1 MTRPCPTCGA
11 ANADDEDFCGSCG
24 TYLGWSTRVR
34 PGGPHPDP
42 AEPDAPP
49 APDPDPVAPP
59 APEPER
65 RTAPGPAAP
74 APDPAPEPERR
85 TPPSPAAPPARDP
98 DPAPVPEPRAT
109 RRSAWRRSP
118 EPEPAATPDP
128 APRPAAPAAP
138 PTPEPVPALE
148 PRTAPA
154 PPPAAPRPPAPA
166 PVQPARPK
174 PPEPVPGPAEEP
186 IGAVLP
192 GVPIAA
198 RPTVRTAAA
207 DDEPD
212 GEPCPSCGTNN
223 RPGRTFCRNCA
234 EPLKPRAQAAPLPW
248 WRTRW
253 PFNRR
258 VRAGSGRL
266 LRGSLIALVI
276 AGLLVA
282 GFLLIPAGRYV
293 VEDVRD
299 KLGGTGEVS
308 PLKVTANEAAPGHP
322 AKAAVDGVTNTYWG
336 APKTGDALTAEFE
349 DPFRLVGVTVHT
361 GVSTKAEVFQ
371 KGARP
376 TRADLLITT
385 KDGKQH
391 EKTMTLADKPGEQTL
406 RMGISDVVSVR
417 FTVREAAG
425 QGGGHPIAL
434 GEIEY
439 FKRT

>member
-1 MTRPCPTCGA
+1 MTRPCPSCGA
-11 ANADDEDFCGSCG
+11 ANAEDEDFCGSCG
-24 TYLGWSTRVR
+24 TYLGWSTRTR
-34 PGGPHPDP
+34 PGGPRPT
-42 AEPDAPP
+42 P
-49 APDPDPVAPP
+49 APDPDPEPRPAPSPAAPGPDPASASDRERGAAPSPAVPAARP
-59 APEPER
+59 APEPE
-65 RTAPGPAAP
+65 PVPAP
-74 APDPAPEPERR
+74 APDPDPSPVAPEPDPAPEPR
-85 TPPSPAAPPARDP
+85 T
-98 DPAPVPEPRAT
+98 APVPP
-109 RRSAWRRSP
+109 P
-118 EPEPAATPDP
+118 P
-128 APRPAAPAAP
+128 APRP
-138 PTPEPVPALE
+138 PVPA
-148 PRTAPA
+148 
-154 PPPAAPRPPAPA
+154 
-166 PVQPARPK
+166 PVRPARPK
-174 PPEPVPGPAEEP
+174 PPEPAPEPAEEP

-192 GVPIAA
+192 GVPVVA
-198 RPTVRTAAA
+198 RPTVRTAAV
-207 DDEPD
+207 DEEPD
-212 GEPCPSCGTNN
+212 GEPCPSCGANN

-234 EPLKPRAQAAPLPW
+234 EPLKPRDQAAPLPW

-266 LRGSLIALVI
+266 LRGGVIALVV

-282 GFLLIPAGRYV
+282 GFLLVPAGRYV

-299 KLGGTGEVS
+299 KLGSTGEVS
-308 PLKVTANEAAPGHP
+308 PLHVSANASAPGHP

-336 APKTGDALTAEFE
+336 APKNGDALTAEFE

-361 GVSTKAEVFQ
+361 GVSAKAEVFQ

-376 TRADLLITT
+376 TRADLTITT
-385 KDGKQH
+385 KDGKVH

-417 FTVREAAG
+417 FTIREAAG

>member
-1 MTRPCPTCGA
+1 MP
-11 ANADDEDFCGSCG
+11 E
-24 TYLGWSTRVR
+24 
-34 PGGPHPDP
+34 PDP
-42 AEPDAPP
+42 A
-49 APDPDPVAPP
+49 VAPQP
-59 APEPER
+59 
-65 RTAPGPAAP
+65 
-74 APDPAPEPERR
+74 
-85 TPPSPAAPPARDP
+85 
-98 DPAPVPEPRAT
+98 
-109 RRSAWRRSP
+109 
-118 EPEPAATPDP
+118 
-128 APRPAAPAAP
+128 
-138 PTPEPVPALE
+138 
-148 PRTAPA
+148 APA

-166 PVQPARPK
+166 PVQPGRPR
-174 PPEPVPGPAEEP
+174 PPEPEPPAEEP

-192 GVPIAA
+192 GVPVTA

-266 LRGSLIALVI
+266 LRGSLIALVV
-276 AGLLVA
+276 AALLAA
-282 GFLLIPAGRYV
+282 GFLLVPAGRYV

-308 PLKVTANEAAPGHP
+308 PLHVSANASAPGHP

-361 GVSTKAEVFQ
+361 GVSTKPEVFQ

-376 TRADLLITT
+376 TRADLTITT
-385 KDGKQH
+385 ENGKIHQ
-391 EKTMTLADKPGEQTL
+391 KTMTLADKPGEQTL

-417 FTVREAAG
+417 FTIREAAG
-425 QGGGHPIAL
+425 EAGGHPIAL

-439 FKRT
+439 FRRT

>member
-1 MTRPCPTCGA
+1 MTRPCPSCGA
-11 ANADDEDFCGSCG
+11 ANAEDEDFCGSCG
-24 TYLGWSTRVR
+24 TYLGWSTRAR
-34 PGGPHPDP
+34 PGEP
-42 AEPDAPP
+42 APEPPAAPDAPSPPPEPEPRP
-49 APDPDPVAPP
+49 APAPNPQPAPEPAP
-59 APEPER
+59 APEPE
-65 RTAPGPAAP
+65 
-74 APDPAPEPERR
+74 
-85 TPPSPAAPPARDP
+85 
-98 DPAPVPEPRAT
+98 PAPVRPTRPAPRE
-109 RRSAWRRSP
+109 P
-118 EPEPAATPDP
+118 EPEP
-128 APRPAAPAAP
+128 
-138 PTPEPVPALE
+138 E
-148 PRTAPA
+148 
-154 PPPAAPRPPAPA
+154 
-166 PVQPARPK
+166 
-174 PPEPVPGPAEEP
+174 PGPAEEP

-192 GVPIAA
+192 GVPVVA
-198 RPTVRTAAA
+198 RPTVRTASA
-207 DDEPD
+207 DEEPE

-234 EPLKPRAQAAPLPW
+234 EPLKPRDQATPLPW

-266 LRGSLIALVI
+266 LRGLLIALVI

-308 PLKVTANEAAPGHP
+308 PHHVSANASAPGHP

-336 APKTGDALTAEFE
+336 APKKGDALTAEFE

-361 GVSTKAEVFQ
+361 GVSTKAETFQ

-376 TRADLLITT
+376 TRADLTITT
-385 KDGKQH
+385 KDGKTH

-406 RMGISDVVSVR
+406 RMGISDVVKVR
-417 FTVREAAG
+417 FTIREAAG
-425 QGGGHPIAL
+425 QGNGHPIAL

>member
-24 TYLGWSTRVR
+24 AYLGWSTRIR
-34 PGGPHPDP
+34 PGRPGPDP
-42 AEPDAPP
+42 SAEPDTP
-49 APDPDPVAPP
+49 APAP
-59 APEPER
+59 APEPQ
-65 RTAPGPAAP
+65 
-74 APDPAPEPERR
+74 PAPEP
-85 TPPSPAAPPARDP
+85 A
-98 DPAPVPEPRAT
+98 PAPEPQPEPGPAPAPEPEPRAT
-109 RRSAWRRSP
+109 RRSARRRAPEPQPAPEPDPAPAPAPAP
-118 EPEPAATPDP
+118 EPEPAP
-128 APRPAAPAAP
+128 
-138 PTPEPVPALE
+138 
-148 PRTAPA
+148 
-154 PPPAAPRPPAPA
+154 APRPPAPA
-166 PVQPARPK
+166 PVRPTRPAPRE
-174 PPEPVPGPAEEP
+174 PEPEPAEEP
-186 IGAVLP
+186 VGAVLP
-192 GVPIAA
+192 GVPIVA
-198 RPTVRTAAA
+198 RPTVRTASV
-207 DDEPD
+207 DEEPD

-234 EPLKPRAQAAPLPW
+234 EPLKPRAAAAPLPW

-266 LRGSLIALVI
+266 LRGCLIALVV

-282 GFLLIPAGRYV
+282 GFLLVPAGRYV

-308 PLKVTANEAAPGHP
+308 PAHVTATASAPGHP
-322 AKAAVDGVTNTYWG
+322 AKAAADGVTNTYWG
-336 APKTGDALTAEFE
+336 APKTGDALTAKFE

-376 TRADLLITT
+376 TRADLTITT
-385 KDGKQH
+385 KDGKVH

-417 FTVREAAG
+417 FTIREAAG
-425 QGGGHPIAL
+425 RDNGHPIAL

>member
-1 MTRPCPTCGA
+1 M
-11 ANADDEDFCGSCG
+11 
-24 TYLGWSTRVR
+24 
-34 PGGPHPDP
+34 
-42 AEPDAPP
+42 
-49 APDPDPVAPP
+49 
-59 APEPER
+59 
-65 RTAPGPAAP
+65 
-74 APDPAPEPERR
+74 
-85 TPPSPAAPPARDP
+85 
-98 DPAPVPEPRAT
+98 
-109 RRSAWRRSP
+109 
-118 EPEPAATPDP
+118 
-128 APRPAAPAAP
+128 
-138 PTPEPVPALE
+138 
-148 PRTAPA
+148 
-154 PPPAAPRPPAPA
+154 
-166 PVQPARPK
+166 
-174 PPEPVPGPAEEP
+174 
-186 IGAVLP
+186 GAVLP
-192 GVPIAA
+192 GVPVVA
-198 RPTVRTAAA
+198 RPTVRTASA

-234 EPLKPRAQAAPLPW
+234 EPLKPRATAAPLPW

-266 LRGSLIALVI
+266 LRGCLIALVV

-308 PLKVTANEAAPGHP
+308 PHHVSANASAPGHP
-322 AKAAVDGVTNTYWG
+322 AKAAADGVTNTYWG

-349 DPFRLVGVTVHT
+349 DPFRLVGVTVHS

-376 TRADLLITT
+376 TRADLTITT
-385 KDGKQH
+385 KDGKTH

-406 RMGISDVVSVR
+406 RMGISDVVKVR
-417 FTVREAAG
+417 FTIREAAG
-425 QGGGHPIAL
+425 QGNGHPIAL

>member
-1 MTRPCPTCGA
+1 MTRPCPACGA
-11 ANADDEDFCGSCG
+11 ANAEDEDFCGSCG
-24 TYLGWSTRVR
+24 TYLGWSSRR
-34 PGGPHPDP
+34 PAP
-42 AEPDAPP
+42 APEPP
-49 APDPDPVAPP
+49 APEPAPAP

-65 RTAPGPAAP
+65 RTAPRPAAP
-74 APDPAPEPERR
+74 APEPTRAPEPTPEPDPEPERR
-85 TPPSPAAPPARDP
+85 STS
-98 DPAPVPEPRAT
+98 
-109 RRSAWRRSP
+109 
-118 EPEPAATPDP
+118 
-128 APRPAAPAAP
+128 APRPAAPA
-138 PTPEPVPALE
+138 PVQPS
-148 PRTAPA
+148 R
-154 PPPAAPRPPAPA
+154 PRPPE
-166 PVQPARPK
+166 
-174 PPEPVPGPAEEP
+174 PEPAEEP
-186 IGAVLP
+186 VGAVLP
-192 GVPIAA
+192 GMPIAA
-198 RPTVRTAAA
+198 RPTVRTATV

-234 EPLKPRAQAAPLPW
+234 KPLKPQARAAKLPW

-253 PFNRR
+253 PFDRR

-308 PLKVTANEAAPGHP
+308 PLHATATASAPGHP
-322 AKAAVDGVTNTYWG
+322 AKAATDGVTNSYWG
-336 APKTGDALTAEFE
+336 APKVGDALTAKFE
-349 DPFRLVGVTVHT
+349 DPFRLVGITVYT
-361 GVSTKAEVFQ
+361 GVSTKPEVFR

-376 TRADLLITT
+376 TRADLTITT
-385 KDGKQH
+385 KDGKTH

-406 RMGISDVVSVR
+406 RMGISDVVSIR
-417 FTVREAAG
+417 FTIREAAG
-425 QGGGHPIAL
+425 QATGHPIAL

>member
-1 MTRPCPTCGA
+1 MTRPCPSCGA
-11 ANADDEDFCGSCG
+11 ANAEDEDFCGSCG

-34 PGGPHPDP
+34 PGGPD
-42 AEPDAPP
+42 AEPLA
-49 APDPDPVAPP
+49 P
-59 APEPER
+59 APEQ
-65 RTAPGPAAP
+65 RTA
-74 APDPAPEPERR
+74 
-85 TPPSPAAPPARDP
+85 PSPAAPPE
-98 DPAPVPEPRAT
+98 PVPVPA
-109 RRSAWRRSP
+109 P
-118 EPEPAATPDP
+118 EPEPEPE
-128 APRPAAPAAP
+128 PRPAL
-138 PTPEPVPALE
+138 TPEPV
-148 PRTAPA
+148 
-154 PPPAAPRPPAPA
+154 APRPPAPA
-166 PVQPARPK
+166 PVQPARPRE
-174 PPEPVPGPAEEP
+174 PEPEPESAEEP
-186 IGAVLP
+186 VGAVRP
-192 GVPIAA
+192 GVPVAA
-198 RPTVRTAAA
+198 RPTVRTAAV

-234 EPLKPRAQAAPLPW
+234 EPLKPRATAAPLPW

-299 KLGGTGEVS
+299 KLGSTGEVS
-308 PLKVTANEAAPGHP
+308 PAHVSATASAPGHP
-322 AKAAVDGVTNTYWG
+322 AKAAVDSVTNTYWG
-336 APKTGDALTAEFE
+336 APEVGDALTAEFE

-361 GVSTKAEVFQ
+361 GVSTKPEVFQ

-376 TRADLLITT
+376 TKADLTITT
-385 KDGKQH
+385 KDGKTH

-406 RMGISDVVSVR
+406 RTGISDVVSIR
-417 FTVREAAG
+417 FTIREATG
-425 QGGGHPIAL
+425 QDAGHPIAL